1 MLSRLLPRPTSHR
14 NHLMRTIDT
23 LRSEFNY
30 YLSELSRAVAW
41 QWHHMTPT
49 KYMVLLVSIFVFGW
63 ILLRHGIRQY

>member
-1 MLSRLLPRPTSHR
+1 
-14 NHLMRTIDT
+14 MRTIDT